1 MSKKRTGQEH
11 VPQRTCIATRQTL
24 PREDLLRFVL
34 APDGRVVFDLK
45 GSLPG
50 RGAWLAPERA
60 AFEEALRRRAFSR
73 AFKAPAQVPPDL
85 HAQVLGQ
92 LRRAALDALSLAR
105 KAGEA
110 TFGFEKV
117 RQALKRGEVAV
128 LIAAHDGARD
138 GRSKLAALKKALES
152 DIPVVETF
160 SAAELGLAF
169 DRERVIHAA
178 IRPGGLAR
186 KFLRL
191 ADKLARLQTD
201 METNEQ

>member
-1 MSKKRTGQEH
+1 
-11 VPQRTCIATRQTL
+11 VPQDLYEQVVRQ
-24 PREDLLRFVL
+24 
-34 APDGRVVFDLK
+34 LK
-45 GSLPG
+45 
-50 RGAWLAPERA
+50 
-60 AFEEALRRRAFSR
+60 
-73 AFKAPAQVPPDL
+73 
-85 HAQVLGQ
+85 
-92 LRRAALDALSLAR
+92 RAALDTLSLAR

-117 RQALKRGEVAV
+117 RQMLKRGDVAV
-128 LIAAHDGARD
+128 LVEAHDGASD
-138 GRSKLAALKKALES
+138 GKNKLAALKKALES